1 MKLMYACAYVPHAD
15 LIHLY
20 IIEIHAHHFCV
31 NFTDQMFVFFP
42 DEPKVGIKTIKQWV
56 KHCIIYD

>member
-31 NFTDQMFVFFP
+31 DFTDQMFVFFP
-42 DEPKVGIKTIKQWV
+42 DEPKVGIKTIKQ
-56 KHCIIYD
+56 